1 MKGMD
6 GDRLYTIGEVARRT
20 GLPVKTIRFYSD
32 SGVLPPSGRTRSGYR
47 LYDLAAVVRLDLVR
61 TLRELG
67 VDLATIR
74 RVLAH
79 EITVSEVAAAHA
91 KALDAQIRTL
101 RLRRAVLRAVA
112 GRGSNEEEL
121 ELMRKLVHLSD
132 EERRR
137 IIADFLD
144 EMFEG
149 LDVNPEFAAKMRAG
163 VPELPDDPTPEQVEA
178 WVELAELVQ
187 DPGFRRRIREMMEHQ
202 ARMRDR
208 IRVPDNFMELADLIR
223 ERVEAARASGTAPES
238 PEADAVVDELAAAYA
253 EAYGE
258 TDGPEFRRTLLE
270 NLRIGTDSRAE
281 RYWQL
286 IGVINGWP
294 EIPTLTPFFEWFIRA
309 LEARV

>member
-1 MKGMD
+1 MD
-6 GDRLYTIGEVARRT
+6 GDRLYTIGEVSRRT

-32 SGVLPPSGRTRSGYR
+32 SGVLAPSGRTHAGYR

-74 RVLAH
+74 RVLAR
-79 EITVSEVAAAHA
+79 EISVSAVAAAHA
-91 KALDAQIRTL
+91 DALEAQIRTL

-112 GRGSNEEEL
+112 GRGSSQEEL
-121 ELMRKLVHLSD
+121 ELMHKLVRLSD

-144 EMFEG
+144 EVFEG
-149 LDVNPEFAAKMRAG
+149 LDVIPEFAAKMRAG
-163 VPELPDDPTPEQVEA
+163 IPELPDDPSPAQVEA

-187 DPGFRRRIREMMEHQ
+187 DPDFRARIRQMMEHQ
-202 ARMRDR
+202 AATRGQ
-208 IRVPDNFMELADLIR
+208 IRVPDKAAELADLTL
-223 ERVEAARASGTAPES
+223 ERVAAAQAAAIAPES
-238 PEADAVVDELAAAYA
+238 PGADAVVDELAAAYA
-253 EAYGE
+253 TAYGE
-258 TDGPEFRRTLLE
+258 TDGPDFRRTLLE
-270 NLRIGTDSRAE
+270 RMRIGNEPRAE

-286 IGVINGWP
+286 IAVINGMP
-294 EIPTLTPFFEWFIRA
+294 EIPTLTPLFEWFITA

>member
-1 MKGMD
+1 MD
-6 GDRLYTIGEVARRT
+6 GDRLYTIGEVSRRT

-32 SGVLPPSGRTRSGYR
+32 SGVLAPSGRTHAGYR

-74 RVLAH
+74 RVLAR
-79 EITVSEVAAAHA
+79 EISVSAVAAAHA
-91 KALDAQIRTL
+91 DALEAQIRTL

-112 GRGSNEEEL
+112 GRGSSQEEL
-121 ELMRKLVHLSD
+121 ELMHKLVRLSD

-144 EMFEG
+144 EVFEG
-149 LDVNPEFAAKMRAG
+149 LDVIPEFAAKMRAG
-163 VPELPDDPTPEQVEA
+163 IPQLPDDPSPAQVEA

-187 DPGFRRRIREMMEHQ
+187 DPDFRARIRQMMEHQ
-202 ARMRDR
+202 AATRGQ
-208 IRVPDNFMELADLIR
+208 IRVPDKAAELADLTL
-223 ERVEAARASGTAPES
+223 ERVAAAQAAAIAPES
-238 PEADAVVDELAAAYA
+238 PEANAVVDELAAAYA
-253 EAYGE
+253 TAYGE

-270 NLRIGTDSRAE
+270 RMRVGNEPRAE

-286 IGVINGWP
+286 IAVINGMP
-294 EIPTLTPFFEWFIRA
+294 EIPTLTPLFEWFITA